1 MLNCVPVHLK
11 SKIAIY
17 DFTLNRRVTNVCGD
31 SGSGKT
37 LFRELIAAS
46 QRTPDVKVSCPVPVV
61 LPPESKITN
70 IRLWLKSLPECVV
83 VVDEDSVWIDSTE
96 FYDEVL
102 NCSIWLLVISRSLKT
117 IKATYSVNEIYKMHV
132 SGKYRTFERMFN
144 HETKYIDFEH
154 VITEDSKSGRKL
166 FEKVGACV
174 VPAYGNANVLNK
186 VCETSG
192 RLLVVVDGAN
202 YGKFYRELLP
212 YLGDRVQLLMPES
225 IEQFMLNSTFARRHE
240 LVRASLDKPNEYN
253 ANDMKTWG
261 RYYTLV
267 MDIYYHD
274 TAGKAY
280 SKGSLPKCLVG
291 RCCFEK
297 EPCQLEYYKVNDKIA
312 DMFETNGVGWILEV
326 LKCQPMD

>member
-102 NCSIWLLVISRSLKT
+102 NYSIWLLVISRSLKT
-117 IKATYSVNEIYKMHV
+117 IKASYSVNEIYKMCG

-144 HETKYIDFEH
+144 HETK
-154 VITEDSKSGRKL
+154 
-166 FEKVGACV
+166 
-174 VPAYGNANVLNK
+174 
-186 VCETSG
+186 
-192 RLLVVVDGAN
+192 
-202 YGKFYRELLP
+202 
-212 YLGDRVQLLMPES
+212 
-225 IEQFMLNSTFARRHE
+225 
-240 LVRASLDKPNEYN
+240 
-253 ANDMKTWG
+253 
-261 RYYTLV
+261 
-267 MDIYYHD
+267 DIY
-274 TAGKAY
+274 
-280 SKGSLPKCLVG
+280 
-291 RCCFEK
+291 F
-297 EPCQLEYYKVNDKIA
+297 
-312 DMFETNGVGWILEV
+312 
-326 LKCQPMD
+326 